1 MTEGMIVDAIRS
13 VQGVGTGTLQSVQ
26 AMPQTPDPEAVA
38 RFQAAM
44 DVHAPTAAQEVPF
57 AGSVAQTWTH
67 AHENNQGII
76 HRIRA
81 LTELSSER
89 ALSAPELYELQYE
102 VANLAFQQEVVA
114 KVADKASTAVQT
126 LIKNQ

>member
-1 MTEGMIVDAIRS
+1 MTEAMIIEAVQSSRAVEFDAAKYTAGIEAS
-13 VQGVGTGTLQSVQ
+13 
-26 AMPQTPDPEAVA
+26 ADPEAVA

-44 DVHAPTAAQEVPF
+44 APTPVAEIPF
-57 AGSVAQTWTH
+57 ADAASRSWKM
-67 AHENNQGII
+67 AHDNNQGII

-81 LTELSSER
+81 LSEMSAER

-102 VANLAFQQEVVA
+102 VANLSFQQDVVA
-114 KVADKASTAVQT
+114 KVADKASQAIQT

>member
-1 MTEGMIVDAIRS
+1 MTEAMIIEAVQSARAVEVDPAKYAASID
-13 VQGVGTGTLQSVQ
+13 
-26 AMPQTPDPEAVA
+26 AMPDPDAVA

-44 DVHAPTAAQEVPF
+44 APAPVAEIPF
-57 AGSVAQTWTH
+57 ADAASRSWKM
-67 AHENNQGII
+67 AHDNNQGII

-81 LTELSSER
+81 LSEMSAER

-102 VANLAFQQEVVA
+102 VANLSFQQDVVA
-114 KVADKASTAVQT
+114 KVADKASQAIQT